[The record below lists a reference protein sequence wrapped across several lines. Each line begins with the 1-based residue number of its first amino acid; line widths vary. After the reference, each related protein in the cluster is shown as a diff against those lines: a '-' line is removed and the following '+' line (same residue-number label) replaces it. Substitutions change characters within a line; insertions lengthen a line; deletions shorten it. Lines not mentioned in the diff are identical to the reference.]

1 MHTWKVWFSVV
12 NILDIHFQGVN
23 AQFTYELSDDAEG
36 LFEINPSTGIIRV
49 ARGGQVLDRET
60 NSRFTLTVYMRFG
73 YLCFFQQTK
82 LELIMLFFEYF
93 V

>member
-60 NSRFTLTVYMRFG
+60 NSRFTLTVCALRIP
-73 YLCFFQQTK
+73 LLLPTNQTCTNNA
-82 LELIMLFFEYF
+82 LL
-93 V
+93 